1 MTIVRKKK
9 ARLCNFF
16 RSGLSGDR
24 KLIRSRVYRLES
36 RFAETRKK
44 NNAVV
49 TTSYSPAVFGDIA
62 GVDTVFFCGFLE
74 DDSCIFSLLGVDNLK
89 KLIFCLENDSE

>member
-1 MTIVRKKK
+1 MTIVREKK

-62 GVDTVFFCGFLE
+62 GVDTVFFAVSWKTTAVF
-74 DDSCIFSLLGVDNLK
+74 FP
-89 KLIFCLENDSE
+89 CLELTA

>member
-1 MTIVRKKK
+1 MTIVREKK

-62 GVDTVFFCGFLE
+62 GVDTVFLRFLGRRQLCFFLAW
-74 DDSCIFSLLGVDNLK
+74 S
-89 KLIFCLENDSE
+89 